1 MLGSIRLVLIRQ
13 YFYGAARIAMRWPSP
28 QYCAIA
34 IRQLTAPLHFESSD
48 SGKCSVE
55 NQNVKGDRIFG
66 LSKSRITSFEQ
77 CPKKLWLSVH
87 KRELAETQAGSELR
101 FAGGHEVGAIACE
114 LALGGVMIEA
124 QPDLHAALKQT
135 LELLAAGHRVPIYEA
150 TFSHDGVLIQADV
163 LEPAGESSWRMA
175 EVKSSTGVKDYH
187 RGDLATQV
195 WVLEHCGIKLEA
207 AAIRHIDNSFVLRTP
222 GDYRGLL
229 IDAPLLEEV
238 RPIAALR
245 GEVAASARETLA
257 GSEPSLS
264 MGPHC
269 LKPFSCE
276 FQAYCSKE
284 MPPPPEWPID
294 ILPRV
299 SRSFVEEMAQK
310 GIYDLR
316 DVPLDALKN
325 SKHKIVYQATVS
337 GLPYHDP
344 AGVADETR
352 DWDFPRH
359 YLDFETIALPVP
371 AWVGTKPYQQVPF
384 QFSCH
389 TELADGNISHR
400 SFLSVDGCDPRRQCA
415 EALIECVGEAGSIIA
430 YNASFERSCVKGL
443 ADALA
448 DLSSELTAIAERF
461 VDLLPVAQAHYYHRD
476 QRGSWSI
483 KKVLPTIAPD
493 LDYSDLEVGDGV
505 AAQLAWLEA
514 RSEQCTPERRGQIAA
529 SLEAYCERD
538 TLAMVILLRRMIE
551 RTA

>member
-1 MLGSIRLVLIRQ
+1 M
-13 YFYGAARIAMRWPSP
+13 
-28 QYCAIA
+28 
-34 IRQLTAPLHFESSD
+34 
-48 SGKCSVE
+48 
-55 NQNVKGDRIFG
+55 GDQQPKAEMVFG

-114 LALGGVMIEA
+114 LVPGGVMIEA
-124 QPDLHAALKQT
+124 QPDLQAALKQT
-135 LELLAAGHRVPIYEA
+135 SELLAAGHRAPIYEA

-163 LEPAGESSWRMA
+163 LEAAGENRWHMA

-195 WVLEHCGIKLEA
+195 WVLEQCGIELEA
-207 AAIRHIDNSFVLRTP
+207 AAIRYIDNSFVLSKTN
-222 GDYRGLL
+222 DYRGLL
-229 IDAPLLEEV
+229 KDAPMLEEV
-238 RPIAALR
+238 RPIAARR
-245 GEVAASARETLA
+245 GEVVASARETLA
-257 GSEPSLS
+257 GSEPDLS

-276 FQAYCSKE
+276 FQSYCSKN
-284 MPPPPEWPID
+284 MTPPPEWPVD

-299 SRSFVEEMAQK
+299 SRSFVEEMAGQ

-316 DVPLDALKN
+316 DVPIDALK
-325 SKHKIVYQATVS
+325 KGQHKIVHQATVS

-344 AGVADETR
+344 AGVAHETKE
-352 DWDFPRH
+352 WDFPRH

-371 AWVGTKPYQQVPF
+371 AWIGARPYQQVPF

-389 TELADGNISHR
+389 TELADGTIIHR
-400 SFLSVDGCDPRRQCA
+400 SFLSVDGSDPRRQCA
-415 EALIECVGEAGSIIA
+415 EALIDCVGETGVIIA
-430 YNASFERSCVKGL
+430 YNANFERSCVKGL
-443 ADALA
+443 ANAISGFSLK
-448 DLSSELTAIAERF
+448 LTAIADRF
-461 VDLLPVAQAHYYHRD
+461 VDLLPIAQAHYYHRD

-493 LDYSDLEVGDGV
+493 LDYSDLEVGDGA

-514 RSEQCTPERRGQIAA
+514 ASAQCTPERRAQIAA

-538 TLAMVILLRRMIE
+538 TWAMVVLLQRMNSLTDLMQE
-551 RTA
+551 QR

>member
-1 MLGSIRLVLIRQ
+1 MTDQ
-13 YFYGAARIAMRWPSP
+13 KAKA
-28 QYCAIA
+28 
-34 IRQLTAPLHFESSD
+34 SS
-48 SGKCSVE
+48 V
-55 NQNVKGDRIFG
+55 FG
-66 LSKSRITSFEQ
+66 LSKSRITAFEQ

-101 FAGGHEVGAIACE
+101 FSGGNEVGDIACE
-114 LALGGVMIEA
+114 LSPGGVMIEA
-124 QPDLHAALKQT
+124 QPDLKAALKQT
-135 LELLAAGHRVPIYEA
+135 SELLAGGHRAPIYEA

-163 LEPAGESSWRMA
+163 LEPAGESGWRMA

-187 RGDLATQV
+187 QGDLATQV
-195 WVLEHCGIKLEA
+195 WVLEHCGIKLKA

-229 IDAPLLEEV
+229 KDAPLLEEV
-238 RPIAALR
+238 RPIAAR
-245 GEVAASARETLA
+245 RADVVKSARESLA
-257 GSEPSLS
+257 GSEPVRA

-276 FQAYCSKE
+276 FQAYCSKD
-284 MPPPPEWPID
+284 MPPPPEWPIN

-316 DVPLDALKN
+316 DVPLDALK
-325 SKHKIVYQATVS
+325 KEQHRIVQQATVS

-344 AGVADETR
+344 VGVAHETKE
-352 DWDFPRH
+352 WSFPRH

-389 TELADGNISHR
+389 TEFADGSIVHR
-400 SFLSVDGCDPRRQCA
+400 PFLSIDGSDPRLQCA
-415 EALIECVGEAGSIIA
+415 EALIECVGKTGSIIA

-443 ADALA
+443 ADALP
-448 DLSSELTAIAERF
+448 DLWPELTAIAERF
-461 VDLLPVAQAHYYHRD
+461 VDLLPVAQAHYYHHD

-514 RSEQCTPERRGQIAA
+514 RSEQCTPERRAQIAK
-529 SLEAYCERD
+529 SLEDYCERD
-538 TLAMVILLRRMIE
+538 TQAMVVLLRRMIGE
-551 RTA
+551 T

>member
-1 MLGSIRLVLIRQ
+1 M
-13 YFYGAARIAMRWPSP
+13 
-28 QYCAIA
+28 
-34 IRQLTAPLHFESSD
+34 
-48 SGKCSVE
+48 
-55 NQNVKGDRIFG
+55 GDRQPKAGGVFG
-66 LSKSRITSFEQ
+66 LSKSRITAFEQ
-77 CPKKLWLSVH
+77 CPKKLWLSMH
-87 KRELAETQAGSELR
+87 KRDVAETQVGSELR

-114 LALGGVMIEA
+114 LAPGGVIIEA
-124 QPDLHAALKQT
+124 QPDLQAALKQT
-135 LELLAAGHRVPIYEA
+135 SELLAAGHRAPIYEA

-195 WVLEHCGIKLEA
+195 WVLEHCGIELEA

-229 IDAPLLEEV
+229 KDVPLLEEI
-238 RPIAALR
+238 RSIAAVR
-245 GEVAASARETLA
+245 GEVAANAREALA
-257 GSEPSLS
+257 GSEPIHE
-264 MGPHC
+264 MGAHC

-276 FQAYCSKE
+276 FQAYCRKD
-284 MPPPPEWPID
+284 MPSPPEWPID
-294 ILPRV
+294 VLPRV
-299 SRSFVEEMAQK
+299 SRGFVEEMAQR
-310 GIYDLR
+310 GIYDIR
-316 DVPLDALKN
+316 EVPLDALK
-325 SKHKIVYQATVS
+325 KGQHIIVHQATVS

-344 AGVADETR
+344 AGVAHDTKE
-352 DWDFPRH
+352 WGYPRH

-371 AWVGTKPYQQVPF
+371 AWVGAKPYQQIPF

-389 TELADGNISHR
+389 TELADGSVSHR
-400 SFLSVDGCDPRRQCA
+400 AFLSVDGSDPRRQCA
-415 EALIECVGEAGSIIA
+415 EALIECVGKTGVIIA

-448 DLSSELTAIAERF
+448 DLSPELTAIADRF

-493 LDYSDLEVGDGV
+493 LDYSDLEVGDGA

-514 RSEQCTPERRGQIAA
+514 RSAQCTPERRDQIAK
-529 SLEAYCERD
+529 SLEEYCERD
-538 TLAMVILLRRMIE
+538 TWAMVVLLRRLNSLSDLTQE
-551 RTA
+551 QP

>member
-1 MLGSIRLVLIRQ
+1 M
-13 YFYGAARIAMRWPSP
+13 
-28 QYCAIA
+28 
-34 IRQLTAPLHFESSD
+34 
-48 SGKCSVE
+48 
-55 NQNVKGDRIFG
+55 GDQQATVNRVFG

-77 CPKKLWLSVH
+77 CPKKLWLLVH

-114 LALGGVMIEA
+114 LVPGGVMIEA
-124 QPDLHAALKQT
+124 QPDLQAALKQT
-135 LELLAAGHRVPIYEA
+135 SALLAAGHRAPIYEA

-163 LEPAGESSWRMA
+163 LEPAGKSGWRMA

-195 WVLEHCGIKLEA
+195 WVLEHCGIELEA
-207 AAIRHIDNSFVLRTP
+207 AAIRHIDNSFVLSTA
-222 GDYRGLL
+222 GDYQGLL
-229 IDAPLLEEV
+229 KDAPLLEEV
-238 RPIAALR
+238 RPIAARR
-245 GEVAASARETLA
+245 GEVAASAREALA
-257 GSEPSLS
+257 GSEPVLA

-276 FQAYCSKE
+276 FQSYCRQD
-284 MPPPPEWPID
+284 MPPPPDWPVD
-294 ILPRV
+294 ILPRA
-299 SRSFVEEMAQK
+299 SRSFVEEMARQ

-344 AGVADETR
+344 AGVADATK

-371 AWVGTKPYQQVPF
+371 AWIGTKPYQQVPF

-389 TELADGNISHR
+389 TELADGSIVHR
-400 SFLSVDGCDPRRQCA
+400 SFLSVDGSDPRRHCA
-415 EALIECVGEAGSIIA
+415 EILIECVGTTGAIIS
-430 YNASFERSCVKGL
+430 YNASFERSCVRGL
-443 ADALA
+443 ADALT
-448 DLSSELTAIAERF
+448 DLSQELTAIAERF
-461 VDLLPVAQAHYYHRD
+461 VDLLPIAQSYYYHRD
-476 QRGSWSI
+476 QKGSWSI
-483 KKVLPTIAPD
+483 KKVLPTIASD
-493 LDYSDLEVGDGV
+493 LDYSDLDVGDGA

-514 RSEQCTPERRGQIAA
+514 ASAQCAPERRAQIAA

-538 TLAMVILLRRMIE
+538 TWAMVVLLRRMLI
-551 RTA
+551 

>member
-1 MLGSIRLVLIRQ
+1 MEHQQSNTNR
-13 YFYGAARIAMRWPSP
+13 
-28 QYCAIA
+28 
-34 IRQLTAPLHFESSD
+34 
-48 SGKCSVE
+48 
-55 NQNVKGDRIFG
+55 NFG

-87 KRELAETQAGSELR
+87 KRELAEIHAGSELR
-101 FAGGHEVGAIACE
+101 FSGGHEVGAIACE
-114 LALGGVMIEA
+114 LSPGGVMIEP
-124 QPDLHAALKQT
+124 QPDLQAALKQT
-135 LELLAAGHRVPIYEA
+135 SELLAAGHRAPIYEA

-163 LEPAGESSWRMA
+163 LEPVGESGWRIA

-195 WVLEHCGIKLEA
+195 WVLEQCGIELEA
-207 AAIRHIDNSFVLRTP
+207 ATIRHIDNNFVLSTA
-222 GDYRGLL
+222 GDYQGLL
-229 IDAPLLEEV
+229 KDAPLLEEV
-238 RPIAALR
+238 RPIAARR
-245 GEVAASARETLA
+245 GEVAASAREALA
-257 GSEPSLS
+257 GSEPVLA

-276 FQAYCSKE
+276 FQSHCRQD
-284 MPPPPEWPID
+284 MPPPPEWPVD

-299 SRSFVEEMAQK
+299 GRGFVEEMSQN

-316 DVPLDALKN
+316 DVSLDALK
-325 SKHKIVYQATVS
+325 KEQHRIVHQATVS

-344 AGVADETR
+344 AGVSDETKE
-352 DWDFPRH
+352 WAFPRH
-359 YLDFETIALPVP
+359 YLDFETIALPIP

-389 TELADGNISHR
+389 IEFADGSIIHR
-400 SFLSVDGCDPRRQCA
+400 SFLSVDGSDPRRQCA
-415 EALIECVGEAGSIIA
+415 EALIDCVEETGVIIA

-443 ADALA
+443 ADAIS
-448 DLSSELTAIAERF
+448 DLSLELTAIADRF
-461 VDLLPVAQAHYYHRD
+461 VDLLPIAQAHYYHRD

-493 LDYSDLEVGDGV
+493 LDYSDLEVADGV

-514 RSEQCTPERRGQIAA
+514 ASAQCKPERHAQIVA

-538 TLAMVILLRRMIE
+538 TWAMVALLQRMNGLTDLMQE
-551 RTA
+551 QR